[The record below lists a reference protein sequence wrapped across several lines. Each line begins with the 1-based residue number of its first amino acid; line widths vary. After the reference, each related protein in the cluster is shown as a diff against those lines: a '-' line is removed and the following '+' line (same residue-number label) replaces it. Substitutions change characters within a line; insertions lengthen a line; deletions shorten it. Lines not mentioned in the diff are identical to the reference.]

1 MCGKNEKEP
10 ESPPFWKENSNISK
24 GFSAGQVEMSLNPF
38 FLFSQ
43 WRKNTAASGKE

>member
-10 ESPPFWKENSNISK
+10 ESPPLGKENSNISK